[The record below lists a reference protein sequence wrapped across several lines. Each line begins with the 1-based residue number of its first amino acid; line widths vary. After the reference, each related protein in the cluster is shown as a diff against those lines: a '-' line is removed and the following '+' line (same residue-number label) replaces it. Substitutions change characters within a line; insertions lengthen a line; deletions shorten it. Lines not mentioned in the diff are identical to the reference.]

1 MKHITFV
8 EDDPIEGIKT
18 NFFGT
23 INVINACKKFNVKN
37 LIFVSTDKAVNPTN
51 FMGATKRLC
60 EKYLQYYS
68 SKSKTIFKIVRF
80 GNVLGSTGSVVPLFE
95 QQIMKGGPL
104 TITHPEVTRYFMTI
118 REAVELVI
126 LSSTQEQVSGAVNI
140 LEMGDPVK
148 IVDLANKM
156 LRLSGEINKKRIE
169 IKYTNLRKGEKLHEE
184 LFYKKEL
191 IKKTTNQSIMVTSS
205 KVYPLDSV
213 KYAKFLKIYKTGTES
228 NIIKSF
234 CTLLPEFNRLKH

>member
-1 MKHITFV
+1 
-8 EDDPIEGIKT
+8 
-18 NFFGT
+18 
-23 INVINACKKFNVKN
+23 
-37 LIFVSTDKAVNPTN
+37 
-51 FMGATKRLC
+51 
-60 EKYLQYYS
+60 
-68 SKSKTIFKIVRF
+68 
-80 GNVLGSTGSVVPLFE
+80 
-95 QQIMKGGPL
+95 
-104 TITHPEVTRYFMTI
+104 
-118 REAVELVI
+118 
-126 LSSTQEQVSGAVNI
+126 
-140 LEMGDPVK
+140 
-148 IVDLANKM
+148 M

>member
-1 MKHITFV
+1 
-8 EDDPIEGIKT
+8 
-18 NFFGT
+18 
-23 INVINACKKFNVKN
+23 
-37 LIFVSTDKAVNPTN
+37 
-51 FMGATKRLC
+51 MGATKRLC

-184 LFYKKEL
+184 LF
-191 IKKTTNQSIMVTSS
+191 IKKSLLRKQPISQSWLPVQ
-205 KVYPLDSV
+205 
-213 KYAKFLKIYKTGTES
+213 KFIHWIL
-228 NIIKSF
+228 
-234 CTLLPEFNRLKH
+234 